1 MMDKNFLKNQV
12 KYISYFSEK
21 YKDYLEPWVE
31 WEEVEGRF
39 IEVVLQE
46 YLSVLGIV
54 DTVIYESKGGCWDY
68 DIRPFF
74 KVEYFRITPLG
85 AFILGMS
92 KEYSFE
98 EQVTQSGFTV
108 ENDLQIKVMNEPSN
122 QVHKLFFE
130 RFASKEEY
138 PQYCLYKISFGAI
151 VRALDKG
158 ITIESIVE
166 YIRSHSYNGMPSEFG
181 TLMLKWKNDSDKV
194 AIKNIMIVQMENSE
208 LMDELQK
215 ELNLK
220 QYMTSDLSNAFEIS
234 PDAALKV
241 KREVEKKE
249 YYCRI
254 L

>member
-1 MMDKNFLKNQV
+1 MMDKNFLIDQV

-21 YKDYLEPWVE
+21 HRVYLEPWVE

-46 YLSVLGIV
+46 YLSAIGIV
-54 DTVIYESKGGCWDY
+54 DTVIYESKGGCSDY
-68 DIRPFF
+68 DEMPFF
-74 KVEYFRITPLG
+74 RVEYFRITPLG

-92 KEYSFE
+92 KEYHYE
-98 EQVTQSGFTV
+98 EQESKSGFTV
-108 ENDLQIKVMNEPSN
+108 EDGFQIKVMNEPPN

-138 PQYCLYKISFGAI
+138 PLYCIYKMSFAA
-151 VRALDKG
+151 VVKALDKA
-158 ITIESIVE
+158 ITIESIIE
-166 YIRSHSYNGMPSEFG
+166 YIRNYSYNGIPSELSS
-181 TLMLKWKNDSDKV
+181 LMSKWKRDSDKV
-194 AIKNIMIVQMENSE
+194 VIKNIKVVQMENSE

-220 QYMTSDLSNAFEIS
+220 QYMASDLSNAFEIN
-234 PDAALKV
+234 PDAAQKV
-241 KREVEKKE
+241 KREFEKKE